1 MNYARFV
8 CLIVFSLSVSS
19 ISHLAAQTPPM
30 TKGVSVQM
38 AKTANATTV
47 PEADNEDAWVVTIAS
62 DGQLYF
68 GIKPVTASELIE
80 QMKVTPRH
88 RDQNLY
94 VKSDARTE
102 FESVE
107 KVLVVARTA
116 LFSAPVLLTNQGE
129 VPALGKLVAPKGL
142 QVFMGDPMPDAVSVK
157 VTRSAQAA
165 PEVTVNDQPVHLSD
179 LQSAL
184 NQALRNQKE
193 RFVIL
198 KADRQLPFA
207 QVAQLI
213 DACTSVKAK
222 VILPTSTL

>member
-1 MNYARFV
+1 V
-8 CLIVFSLSVSS
+8 CLIAFSLSVSS

-30 TKGVSVQM
+30 TRGVSVAM

-68 GIKPVTASELIE
+68 GVKPVTASELAE

-102 FESVE
+102 FENVE
-107 KVLVVARTA
+107 KVLAAARGN
-116 LFSAPVLLTNQGE
+116 LFSSPVLLTNQGE

-142 QVFMGDPMPDAVSVK
+142 QVFLSDPMPDAISVEI
-157 VTRSAQAA
+157 TRSRQSA
-165 PEVTVNDQPVHLSD
+165 PVITVNHQPVHLPD
-179 LQSAL
+179 LQMTL
-184 NQALRNQKE
+184 NQALQQQRE
-193 RFVIL
+193 RLITL
-198 KADRQLPFA
+198 SADGQLPFA
-207 QVAQLI
+207 QVAQII
-213 DACTSVKAK
+213 DVCASVQAK
-222 VILPTSTL
+222 VILPIPTH